1 MTQQS
6 FGGRQTLAMA
16 REMVRRRGLDA
27 QRIHGLQIIG
37 VLPSRAAASSSELD
51 GSAGSDPVFGF
62 QEPLANGLDLCLR
75 GADWWGRSFE
85 QVEVRT
91 GAAKL

>member
-1 MTQQS
+1 MS
-6 FGGRQTLAMA
+6 PAVVDALLAN
-16 REMVRRRGLDA
+16 G
-27 QRIHGLQIIG
+27 
-37 VLPSRAAASSSELD
+37 ELANL

-62 QEPLANGLDLCLR
+62 QEPLANGLDLCGR